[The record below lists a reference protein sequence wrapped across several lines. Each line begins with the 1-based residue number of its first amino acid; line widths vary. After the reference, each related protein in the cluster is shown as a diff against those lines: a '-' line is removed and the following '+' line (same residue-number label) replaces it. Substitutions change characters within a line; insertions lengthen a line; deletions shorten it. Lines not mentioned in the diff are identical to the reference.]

1 MFLLAPYTA
10 ARPDRSTLLTS
21 PSKQL
26 NVRIPSMLI
35 RRDGLMAQPY
45 PMAHNFVKLMSARY
59 APPTA
64 GYTMNPLQQREAM
77 MKEQF
82 ESKRKELLQNASN
95 NAGPGVEYVA
105 KSWLSV

>member
-1 MFLLAPYTA
+1 MNI
-10 ARPDRSTLLTS
+10 SLTIML
-21 PSKQL
+21 PLKQL

>member
-1 MFLLAPYTA
+1 MLITF
-10 ARPDRSTLLTS
+10 
-21 PSKQL
+21 KQL

-45 PMAHNFVKLMSARY
+45 PVSQKFMKLMSARA
-59 APPTA
+59 APPSS

-77 MKEQF
+77 QREHY
-82 ESKRKELLQNASN
+82 SNKRTELLELASN
-95 NAGPGVEYVA
+95 NAGPGVEFVA